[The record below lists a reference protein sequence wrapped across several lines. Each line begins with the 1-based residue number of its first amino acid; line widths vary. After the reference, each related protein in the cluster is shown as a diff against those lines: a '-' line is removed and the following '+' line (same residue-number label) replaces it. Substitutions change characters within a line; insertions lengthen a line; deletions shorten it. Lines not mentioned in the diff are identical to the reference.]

1 MRKLNTMVILLAA
14 VLALTACK
22 RTPVQDG
29 VAVDDAGFGAG
40 GASASGLGADG
51 SAIGSG
57 FGDGSGSV
65 GFGTGDDGD
74 PLSKRVVY
82 FEFDSSLLT
91 PEAQTV
97 VTAHANYLM
106 SNPSVSLVLEGHT
119 DERGTREYNLAL
131 GERRAKSVVQ
141 FMQAMG
147 VQSSRLRNISYGEER
162 PVAIGHDESAW
173 SLNRR
178 VEILY
183 GN

>member
-1 MRKLNTMVILLAA
+1 MRKLNTMVILVAA
-14 VLALTACK
+14 ALALAACK

-29 VAVDDAGFGAG
+29 IGVDDAGFDGSGA
-40 GASASGLGADG
+40 ASASGLGADG
-51 SAIGSG
+51 SAVGSG
-57 FGDGSGSV
+57 FGDSGA
-65 GFGTGDDGD
+65 GFGSGDDGD

-82 FEFDSSLLT
+82 FAFDSSLLS
-91 PEAQTV
+91 PEAQTI

-106 SNPSVSLVLEGHT
+106 SNPGVSLVLEGHT

-131 GERRAKSVVQ
+131 GERRAKSVAE

-147 VQSSRLRNISYGEER
+147 VQSARLRSVSYGEER
-162 PVAIGHDESAW
+162 PVALGHDESAW